1 MDSTSIYYKNMV
13 DAMTYDGN
21 MIFGHDNRHPSP
33 VSIDIPAKG
42 WWWAKYFK
50 NRDLEDRRFYAH
62 EVHVPDDYMILS
74 KESFTPKN
82 EYEEVRMIKVN
93 ERQVAI
99 PMTWFFKL
107 KDMTIFEQWDFL
119 REYRQGL
126 PFHLKSTPF
135 LEDALGRAYDLGIE
149 KDFLS
154 MFYDMLRDDP
164 DEFKR
169 RKDLLDER
177 KKEVRRDMDSC
188 LAEIRTYRTIDDG
201 WTELAEELYCE
212 YSSGKV
218 LETMNFADYCEFT
231 SNSDEKYLPVL
242 KEVRMIHSKAWFI
255 SMMTDDYVCLC
266 KKLQN
271 LNKQKEFDG
280 SQYTFEDDEMIVP
293 NEIEKRYV
301 EKKPNKEKVQ
311 ITVKEPIPVHE
322 KSISKSVPVPEKS
335 FPQSL
340 SPASI
345 KCTSEKP
352 PQKSAHRRNFMD
364 WIVSLLAGE

>member
-1 MDSTSIYYKNMV
+1 MPNRCIEV
-13 DAMTYDGN
+13 LTYGLN
-21 MIFGHDNRHPSP
+21 EYILQEYGGCHDSP

-242 KEVRMIHSKAWFI
+242 KEVRMIHSKAWFV

-280 SQYTFEDDEMIVP
+280 NQYTFE
-293 NEIEKRYV
+293 
-301 EKKPNKEKVQ
+301 
-311 ITVKEPIPVHE
+311 
-322 KSISKSVPVPEKS
+322 
-335 FPQSL
+335 
-340 SPASI
+340 
-345 KCTSEKP
+345 
-352 PQKSAHRRNFMD
+352 
-364 WIVSLLAGE
+364 G

>member
-1 MDSTSIYYKNMV
+1 MFLGSMLCHFVNISKLWIFTNCSELFAAILRLFGEFST
-13 DAMTYDGN
+13 
-21 MIFGHDNRHPSP
+21 F
-33 VSIDIPAKG
+33 
-42 WWWAKYFK
+42 FQ
-50 NRDLEDRRFYAH
+50 RF
-62 EVHVPDDYMILS
+62 
-74 KESFTPKN
+74 
-82 EYEEVRMIKVN
+82 
-93 ERQVAI
+93 
-99 PMTWFFKL
+99 
-107 KDMTIFEQWDFL
+107 
-119 REYRQGL
+119 
-126 PFHLKSTPF
+126 STK
-135 LEDALGRAYDLGIE
+135 I
-149 KDFLS
+149 
-154 MFYDMLRDDP
+154 
-164 DEFKR
+164 
-169 RKDLLDER
+169 
-177 KKEVRRDMDSC
+177 
-188 LAEIRTYRTIDDG
+188 
-201 WTELAEELYCE
+201 
-212 YSSGKV
+212 
-218 LETMNFADYCEFT
+218 ETMNFAEYCEFT
-231 SNSDEKYLPVL
+231 SNSDKKYLPVL

-266 KKLQN
+266 KKFQN

-322 KSISKSVPVPEKS
+322 KSISKSVPIPEKS

>member
-1 MDSTSIYYKNMV
+1 
-13 DAMTYDGN
+13 
-21 MIFGHDNRHPSP
+21 
-33 VSIDIPAKG
+33 
-42 WWWAKYFK
+42 
-50 NRDLEDRRFYAH
+50 
-62 EVHVPDDYMILS
+62 
-74 KESFTPKN
+74 
-82 EYEEVRMIKVN
+82 
-93 ERQVAI
+93 
-99 PMTWFFKL
+99 
-107 KDMTIFEQWDFL
+107 
-119 REYRQGL
+119 
-126 PFHLKSTPF
+126 
-135 LEDALGRAYDLGIE
+135 
-149 KDFLS
+149 
-154 MFYDMLRDDP
+154 
-164 DEFKR
+164 
-169 RKDLLDER
+169 
-177 KKEVRRDMDSC
+177 
-188 LAEIRTYRTIDDG
+188 
-201 WTELAEELYCE
+201 
-212 YSSGKV
+212 
-218 LETMNFADYCEFT
+218 MNFAEYCEFT
-231 SNSDEKYLPVL
+231 SNSDKKYLPVL

-266 KKLQN
+266 KKFQN

-322 KSISKSVPVPEKS
+322 KSISKSVPIPEKS

>member
-21 MIFGHDNRHPSP
+21 MLFGHDNRHSSP

-62 EVHVPDDYMILS
+62 EVHVPDDYMILTN
-74 KESFTPKN
+74 ESFTPKN
-82 EYEEVRMIKVN
+82 EYEEVRMIRVN

-135 LEDALGRAYDLGIE
+135 LEDALGRAYDMGIE
-149 KDFLS
+149 RDFLS

-169 RKDLLDER
+169 RKELLGER
-177 KKEVRRDMDSC
+177 KKEVKRDMDSC
-188 LAEIRTYRTIDDG
+188 LAEIRTYRTIDDS
-201 WTELAEELYCE
+201 WTELAEELYGE

-218 LETMNFADYCEFT
+218 LETMNFAGYCEIA
-231 SNSDEKYLPVL
+231 SNLDEKYLPVL
-242 KEVRMIHSKAWFI
+242 KEVRRVHSKAWFV

-280 SQYTFEDDEMIVP
+280 NQYTFEDDEIIVP
-293 NEIEKRYV
+293 NEIEKRHV
-301 EKKPNKEKVQ
+301 EKKPANDEIQ
-311 ITVKEPIPVHE
+311 IVVKESVPVHE
-322 KSISKSVPVPEKS
+322 KSITKSVPVTEKP

-340 SPASI
+340 SPASVR
-345 KCTSEKP
+345 CTSEKT